1 MNIIHK
7 YKYKVCI
14 VQIYQYLHH
23 AYLQITKSKYAGIE
37 DLQMATGYW
46 DQEICDLVNHIIV
59 GGTWQLGALF
69 VPFKRDDDQGENE
82 LKYSSHISIS
92 TLWNDCRTIIVVV
105 KYVFVFSYL
114 VTWNIFL

>member
-59 GGTWQLGALF
+59 GGT
-69 VPFKRDDDQGENE
+69 
-82 LKYSSHISIS
+82 
-92 TLWNDCRTIIVVV
+92 
-105 KYVFVFSYL
+105 
-114 VTWNIFL
+114 